1 MPIAIIP
8 ARYAA
13 TRLPGK
19 PLLLI
24 GDKSLIQHVYER
36 VAAMSLFSE
45 VIVATDDERIR
56 AHVADFG
63 GRVVLT
69 RPDHP
74 SGTDRVAEVVAHRPD
89 VDIVVN
95 VQGDEPFVAEQQ
107 LATLLAA
114 FRPGVDIATLARRI
128 DEAADLESTATVKV
142 VFDDRGRALYFS
154 RLPIPYLRGVAPA
167 NQLARGLHHHHVGLY
182 AYRRETLLGLTQLP
196 PAPYELA
203 EGLEQLRWLQAGHAV
218 HVAVTDLP
226 SIGIDT
232 PEDLERARGIVA
244 RKSF

>member
-1 MPIAIIP
+1 MPIAVIP

-24 GDKSLIQHVYER
+24 GGKSLIRHVYER

-69 RPDHP
+69 RADHP
-74 SGTDRVAEVVAHRPD
+74 SGTDRVAEVVADRTD
-89 VDIVVN
+89 ADIVVN
-95 VQGDEPFVAEQQ
+95 VQGDEPFVAEAQ

-142 VFDDRGRALYFS
+142 VFDQKGRALYFS
-154 RLPIPYLRGVAPA
+154 RLPIPHLRDVPA
-167 NQLARGLHHHHVGLY
+167 ADRLDKGLHYHHVGLY
-182 AYRRETLLGLTQLP
+182 AYRRETLLALTQLP
-196 PAPYELA
+196 PAPYEIA
-203 EGLEQLRWLQAGHAV
+203 EGLEQLRWLQAGYAV
-218 HVAVTDLP
+218 HVAITDLP

-232 PEDLERARGIVA
+232 PHDLERAGQIIA
-244 RKSF
+244 NS